1 MVELQYPE
9 LIYRSFVLRPEGF
22 LSRPRVRGAEARL
35 RRVDLD
41 SLPTRVQFGGPIATP
56 LLVKDVRDD
65 ADLVAFMRD
74 EKASWQLVHSGVTF
88 RTDRHDRRLETA
100 EVQLELRGADVVAWS
115 LLPEAASTPIQ
126 TGASFTFAPKLKLK
140 AAEVSGPAAEQ
151 HVEQQGQENYLRADG
166 LLSSRPA
173 WRFTRTDM
181 VALDGTYRL
190 VMVVR
195 APVGVTAQLAVTLG
209 GSVRPML
216 PFRVFKDAIQLRP
229 RPGPTIELRFP
240 EGVD

>member
-1 MVELQYPE
+1 MVELPYPE
-9 LIYRSFVLRPEGF
+9 LIYGSFALRPEGF
-22 LSRPRVRGAEARL
+22 LSRPRVRVVEAKA
-35 RRVDLD
+35 RRGDLD

-56 LLVKDVRDD
+56 LLVKDVQDD

-74 EKASWQLVHSGVTF
+74 EKARWQLVHSGVTF
-88 RTDRHDRRLETA
+88 RTERHDRRLETA
-100 EVQLELRGADVVAWS
+100 NVQLQLSGADVVAWS

-126 TGASFTFAPKLKLK
+126 TGTSFTFAPKLKLK
-140 AAEVSGPAAEQ
+140 AVEVSGPSFEG
-151 HVEQQGQENYLRADG
+151 HEEQQGQDPYLRADG
-166 LLSSRPA
+166 LLSAQPA
-173 WRFTRTDM
+173 WRFMRTDM

-216 PFRVFKDAIQLRP
+216 PFRPFKDAVQLRP
-229 RPGPTIELRFP
+229 RSGPTIELRFP